1 MAILARPREPG
12 RAWDLAVAAALAL
25 AVGPGRLVDRA
36 AHASLVVHM
45 GVQHWLLA
53 AAGALGARALA
64 ERLGGLG
71 TARLLAWGG
80 LGTFLVWHVPWLFGR
95 AVEDPLLHGLM
106 HLNYLG
112 MGAGAAWG
120 APLLPPFERSLLGL
134 GAAGLMGPLS
144 LAMVAGFL
152 RYPGYGSGEA
162 QAAGV
167 AMIVAMQLAWVAL
180 ALGPLLRGAWRRSL
194 ALRAAVLGTL
204 VAVVAAGFA
213 T

>member
-1 MAILARPREPG
+1 MAIVALPRVPG

-36 AHASLVVHM
+36 AHGSLVVHM
-45 GVQHWLLA
+45 GIQHWLLT

-64 ERLGGLG
+64 ERLGGRG

-80 LGTFLVWHVPWLFGR
+80 LVTFLAWHVPGLFGR
-95 AVEDPLLHGLM
+95 AVGDPLLHGLM
-106 HLNYLG
+106 HLSYLG
-112 MGAGAAWG
+112 AGAGAAW
-120 APLLPPFERSLLGL
+120 AAHLLPAFERMLLGL

-144 LAMVAGFL
+144 LALVAGAL
-152 RYPGYGSGEA
+152 RYPGYGPGEA

-167 AMIVAMQLAWVAL
+167 AMMLAMQLAWVAL
-180 ALGPLLRGAWRRSL
+180 ALGPLLGRAWRSSL
-194 ALRAAVLGTL
+194 ALRAAVLGAL

-213 T
+213 A